1 MTKLSSGGESTA
13 RPLRRDPPASVRMQ
27 AARKR
32 DVDDHREV
40 SAPGKRESVANGCAR
55 RSARGRIRVSSSPK
69 GSVSN
74 DSIRQRHDRRR
85 LAHVSWD
92 LIRPSSWGL
101 GRRGSRGN
109 TKWRKP
115 LRAPTASYRSAG
127 TEPGGAHD
135 DDVETSEVGIVRE
148 RLLQPHGAGGRHLRL
163 TPTSIAKAV
172 RRDES
177 PSASQDVL
185 DA

>member
-1 MTKLSSGGESTA
+1 MTKTLGRWSTHRPSPAKGPTRVREDCGPRESATSTISA
-13 RPLRRDPPASVRMQ
+13 RGSPR
-27 AARKR
+27 
-32 DVDDHREV
+32 
-40 SAPGKRESVANGCAR
+40 GRESVANGCAR

-69 GSVSN
+69 GSGSN
-74 DSIRQRHDRRR
+74 VTIRQRHDRRR

-148 RLLQPHGAGGRHLRL
+148 RLLQPYGAGGRHLRL
-163 TPTSIAKAV
+163 TPTSTRK
-172 RRDES
+172 R
-177 PSASQDVL
+177 
-185 DA
+185 